1 MRRRAAALAA
11 ALVLAA
17 CHTVRYQTKLE
28 PGGETHRKM
37 VSYFFWG
44 LGGSHDIDLDAYCP
58 EGVAAWSNRAT
69 FGNVLIDLFT
79 LGIWSPRTVE
89 IECAG
94 GRR

>member
-1 MRRRAAALAA
+1 MRLRAAALIAA
-11 ALVLAA
+11 IGLTG
-17 CHTVRYQTKLE
+17 CYTVRYQTKLE
-28 PGGETHRKM
+28 PGGESHRKM

-69 FGNVLIDLFT
+69 FGNVLIDLVT

>member
-1 MRRRAAALAA
+1 MRLRAASLAAALA
-11 ALVLAA
+11 LAA
-17 CHTVRYQTKLE
+17 CYTVRYETRLK

-58 EGVAAWSNRAT
+58 EGVAGWSNRAT
-69 FGNVLIDLFT
+69 FGNVLIDLVT

-94 GRR
+94 GQR